1 MSWCMTI
8 GTASADAH
16 FQTGLRQILGDSFWV
31 VDCGGLGD
39 VPFRCGDRGND
50 DQAGAGQTKQNAV
63 PHFRERDEDVV
74 GHRFSHQRGLPRVVV
89 VDDVGAVEVSRL
101 GNAAVVGDGD
111 ADHFVDKA
119 VLECRN

>member
-1 MSWCMTI
+1 M
-8 GTASADAH
+8 
-16 FQTGLRQILGDSFWV
+16 
-31 VDCGGLGD
+31 
-39 VPFRCGDRGND
+39 
-50 DQAGAGQTKQNAV
+50 
-63 PHFRERDEDVV
+63 PHFRERDEDVA

-101 GNAAVVGDGD
+101 GNAAGVGDGD